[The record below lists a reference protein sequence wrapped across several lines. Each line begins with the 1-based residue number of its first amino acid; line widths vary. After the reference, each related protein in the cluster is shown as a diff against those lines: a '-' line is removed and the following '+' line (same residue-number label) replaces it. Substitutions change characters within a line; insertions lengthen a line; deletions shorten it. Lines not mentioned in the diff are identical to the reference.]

1 MSSNTMQQKRKNSG
15 CPKLV
20 SSEGRKGIIIAFIG
34 PLERIPPQWDTK
46 REEKHLQ
53 TFLDPSKY
61 Y

>member
-15 CPKLV
+15 CPKL

-53 TFLDPSKY
+53 TFLDPTKY